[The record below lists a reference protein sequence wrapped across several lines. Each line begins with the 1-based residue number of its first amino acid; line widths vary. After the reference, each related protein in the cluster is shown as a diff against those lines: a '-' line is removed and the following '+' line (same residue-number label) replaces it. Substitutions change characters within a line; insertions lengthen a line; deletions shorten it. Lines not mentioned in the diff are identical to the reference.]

1 MSTWQVL
8 QPEVVEM
15 QDGDDMWDLE
25 ICGNGFG
32 RNGGSKGGVE
42 KMDDERLGLGKDS
55 EMTTLNNVIGV

>member
-1 MSTWQVL
+1 MVSTWQVL

-42 KMDDERLGLGKDS
+42 KMDDKRLGLGKDS
-55 EMTTLNNVIGV
+55 